1 MALLGGACPPGSGSG
16 VGGGVGEARGGGP
29 VGYLRRCGCV
39 GVALLAVVHTARGGD
54 DELKPFLERVVT
66 AVGGGHATGVKAWTQ
81 TSRLKTHTVGDK
93 TPAVYRD
100 FVVLPDRF
108 RQETDAPDRFI
119 GKKTTCVVVGDKG
132 WMKFEDGEVSRLN
145 SDEVAMTRDKLME
158 FGGAAPLIPLLPGI
172 KASMLGE
179 SKIGDRTVVG
189 VRAVPTVPAEWSA
202 RLYYD
207 KETARL
213 VLYEEVN
220 LTNDKVMDAYTYSY
234 EGGKTVARR
243 PGGKASANGLY
254 NPNLEVEVIE
264 FKLVDS
270 LDPKLFEPL
279 RPAPRTAE
287 MAAVEWVEKR
297 GRVTRE
303 NGSVVGVSLISDKV
317 TDAELKELVPLKD
330 LRKLDLS
337 GNKFTGAGLKHL
349 APLEKLEEL
358 DLSRTSVGDAGLK
371 ELAAFPDL
379 RSLDLMNAGVTDAG
393 LKHLAPLTKLRSL
406 NLWNAGVTDAGLKA
420 LAPLKGLQSLNLTN
434 AQVTDAGLKEL
445 APLEDL
451 RSLDLSGTEVTD
463 AGLTEVARHKGLES
477 LGLTNARVTD
487 AWLAALAPL
496 KHLRELNLWHTRVT
510 DLGMKQVARHKG
522 LQSLNLSETEVTDA
536 GLAELAP
543 LKDLRLLNLSRT
555 RLTDAALK
563 EVARHEH
570 LQTLFLEELPVTD
583 AGLKELAPLTE
594 LRGLYLRSK
603 NVTDAGLKELAR
615 FRKLERLMLGG
626 SPVTGAGMA
635 ALKEALP
642 KCNISH

>member
-29 VGYLRRCGCV
+29 VGYLRRCGCI
-39 GVALLAVVHTARGGD
+39 GVALLAVVHAARGDD
-54 DELKPFLERVVT
+54 DELKPFLERVVA

-81 TSRLKTHTVGDK
+81 TSRLKTHTVRDK

-158 FGGAAPLIPLLPGI
+158 FGGAAPLIPLLPGM

-220 LTNDKVMDAYTYSY
+220 LTNDKVMDSYTYSY

-317 TDAELKELVPLKD
+317 TDADLKELAPIEG

-337 GNKFTGAGLKHL
+337 GNAITGAGLKHL
-349 APLEKLEEL
+349 APLGKLQVL
-358 DLSRTSVGDAGLK
+358 DLSRTRVGDEGLK
-371 ELAAFPDL
+371 ELAPFREL
-379 RSLDLMNAGVTDAG
+379 RSLNLMNAGVTDAG
-393 LKHLAPLTKLRSL
+393 LKDLAPLTKLQSL
-406 NLWNAGVTDAGLKA
+406 NLWNAGVTDAGLKD
-420 LAPLKGLQSLNLTN
+420 LAPLTKLQSLNLTN

-445 APLEDL
+445 ALLGDL
-451 RSLDLSGTEVTD
+451 QSLDLSGTQVTD
-463 AGLTEVARHKGLES
+463 AGLTEVARHKDLQS
-477 LGLTNARVTD
+477 LGLMNTRVTD
-487 AWLAALAPL
+487 AGLEALAPL
-496 KHLRELNLWHTRVT
+496 ERLQELNLWHT
-510 DLGMKQVARHKG
+510 Q
-522 LQSLNLSETEVTDA
+522 VTDA
-536 GLAELAP
+536 GLTEVARHENLQTLILTDLGVTDAGLEALAP
-543 LKDLRLLNLSRT
+543 LKNLRLLNVAQT

-563 EVARHEH
+563 EVARHTK
-570 LQTLFLEELPVTD
+570 LQYLFLEGMPVTD
-583 AGLKELAPLTE
+583 AGLKELAHLTD
-594 LRGLYLRSK
+594 LRGLYLGSRR
-603 NVTDAGLKELAR
+603 VTDAGLKELAR
-615 FRKLERLMLGG
+615 CQKLERLVVSG
-626 SPVTGAGMA
+626 SVTEAGMA
-635 ALKEALP
+635 ALKKELP